1 MDKTRGPAYAA
12 GKCLPN
18 LWERTVNMHRNRR
31 WILGLLFL
39 WFLPFTGCDGGGSLR
54 VMPSGVTLY
63 ETGSDVRS
71 LAIQDGFAG
80 MVLREGALEILDVSH
95 PMAPRL
101 LARFSTDP
109 EAKAAMLDGILF
121 LLDRSGLRRF
131 DPAAAGGPV
140 ELAPIPLEFV
150 AGDERSTVRDLAAG
164 PERLFALYERYLG
177 PGPIQSLYFAI
188 TPEGEATPFYAGGRF
203 DRMDDILAVAEN
215 RLYARRGKSALFIDV
230 DGPIGD
236 GERRAAYSFR
246 ITSNP
251 QVGPLDLQYDPT
263 RHRMFEVIQKVEEAE
278 GLPLFFVVHENR
290 AEPIQGEFP
299 GSVDAAETARLPF
312 TGAVDRGFTV
322 YATAMAVDGDRVY
335 IALVSGEIAVFD
347 VTQSDAPFRLDTL
360 DTGLPDPADITEL
373 RRREMRIVDGHLFLG
388 GEPGLIIRTLPE
400 WAPEGT

>member
-95 PMAPRL
+95 PMAPRR
-101 LARFSTDP
+101 LARFPAEP
-109 EAKAAMLDGILF
+109 EGKVAILDGLLF
-121 LLDRSGLRRF
+121 LLEKTGIRRF
-131 DPAAAGGPV
+131 DPDATAGPV
-140 ELAPIPLEFV
+140 ELAPIPLKPVGAYGE
-150 AGDERSTVRDLAAG
+150 ATACALAAG

-177 PGPIQSLYFAI
+177 PGPIQSLYYVV
-188 TPEGEATPFYAGGRF
+188 TPEGDATPFYAGGRF
-203 DRMDDILAVAEN
+203 DRMDDILAAEKN

-251 QVGPLDLQYDPT
+251 QVGPLDLQYDPAA
-263 RHRMFEVIQKVEEAE
+263 HRLFEVIQKVEEAE
-278 GLPLFFVVHENR
+278 GLPLFFVVYENR

-299 GSVDAAETARLPF
+299 ESVNAVETARLPF

-322 YATAMAVDGDRVY
+322 YATAMAADGDRVY

-347 VTQSDAPFRLDTL
+347 MTQSDAPFRLDTL

-373 RRREMRIVDGHLFLG
+373 RQREMRIVDGHLFIG
-388 GEPGLIIRTLPE
+388 SEPGLIILKLPE
-400 WAPEGT
+400 WTPEGT